1 MTKKKQ
7 IDIEFEP
14 GWADDMELSQEEYD
28 ALINGIQQ
36 LVATGEIFENATP
49 IEELPEEEQQ
59 AILESI
65 ARKNKRH

>member
-59 AILESI
+59 EILESI

>member
-59 AILESI
+59 EILESI
-65 ARKNKRH
+65 ARKNTRH